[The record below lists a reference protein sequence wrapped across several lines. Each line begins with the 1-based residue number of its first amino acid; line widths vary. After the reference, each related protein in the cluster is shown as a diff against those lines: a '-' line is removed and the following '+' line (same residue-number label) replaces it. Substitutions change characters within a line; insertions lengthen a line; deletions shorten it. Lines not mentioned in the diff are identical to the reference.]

1 MQQRLAIGSRL
12 DCHQRRHFELSKSRR
27 LNWETG
33 SGVAKTR
40 RGAPPLDFQTR
51 ENPSPAPDQPVLQD
65 SCQEPRS
72 PNPVPPLPP
81 APVLQKTSPMNTA
94 LYPEANRILIPKNSS
109 PQFAD
114 LYRRN
119 AHNEFMPIDSTFRRP
134 CQTVQSVTGMSP
146 VCTTPC
152 LLSHPPTHPAA
163 PY

>member
-72 PNPVPPLPP
+72 PNPAPPLHPP
-81 APVLQKTSPMNTA
+81 PVSQKTSPMNTA
-94 LYPEANRILIPKNSS
+94 LYPEAIRILIPKNSS
-109 PQFAD
+109 PKFAD

-119 AHNEFMPIDSTFRRP
+119 AHNEFMPIDSIIRRL
-134 CQTVQSVTGMSP
+134 CQTVQSVTGMSRFVP
-146 VCTTPC
+146 PPAFYPT
-152 LLSHPPTHPAA
+152 PPTHPAA